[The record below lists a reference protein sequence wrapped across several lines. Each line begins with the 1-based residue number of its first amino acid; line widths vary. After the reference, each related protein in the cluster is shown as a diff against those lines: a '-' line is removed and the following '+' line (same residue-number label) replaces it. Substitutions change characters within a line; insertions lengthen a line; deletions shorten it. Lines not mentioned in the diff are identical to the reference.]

1 MQILKILVIV
11 LEVLLFFNLM
21 IVVHELGHFL
31 AARWRG
37 LVVERFG
44 IWFGRPLWERK
55 INGIWY
61 SLGSIPAGGFVALPQ
76 LAPMEAF
83 EGRSD
88 HDRAKLPP
96 VTPLDKIIVAA
107 AGPLFSL
114 GLALTFAVLVWWV
127 GRPVSEAEA
136 TTTIGY
142 VLPDSPAERAGL
154 RPGDRILA
162 VDGQPVSRWSGITSD
177 SVTWRIV
184 RSEGETIQLRIDRG
198 GKLEELTATPL
209 IPERR
214 AWQRRATRQL
224 QMMAAETPMVG
235 AVEPGSAADRAGLRP
250 SDLLTHVNGTPLYTP
265 LGISDYARRHPGE
278 ALRLRVKRGGETFE
292 VPFEPAGARVGAV
305 VAGSPAEQAGIRPG
319 DRVVAVDGTRYR
331 VAEEVSSHVQKN
343 SGREMTFS
351 LERGGQTVEVRVTP
365 ALPLGETTP
374 RIGVQWAGES
384 GIVYDEYGRFEVI
397 HPGPLEQV
405 RLSMMAIVNTFDAL
419 LSRKSDIKLQ
429 HMSGPVQIVRVYYIL
444 FENDQGWRQAVWFSV
459 ILNVNLALLNLMPIP
474 VLDGGHIVL
483 ALIEWVRRRPLHG
496 RALAYIQYAFA
507 SLIIGFMLY
516 VTFFDAQDWLGGGS
530 EPAPA
535 MRFEPPSSGK

>member
-1 MQILKILVIV
+1 MQILKVIVIV

-44 IWFGRPLWERK
+44 IWFGKPLWQKK

-88 HDRAKLPP
+88 LDRAQLPP
-96 VTPLDKIIVAA
+96 VSPLDKIIVAA

-114 GLALTFAVLVWWV
+114 GLAVTFAVLVWWL

-142 VLPDSPAERAGL
+142 VLPDSPAEKAGL

-162 VDGQPVSRWSGITSD
+162 IDDQPVSRWSGISAD

-184 RSEGETIQLRIDRG
+184 RSEGETLRVRIERD
-198 GKLEELTATPL
+198 GKTEELTARPL

-214 AWQRRATRQL
+214 VWQRRATRQL
-224 QMMAAETPMVG
+224 QMLAAETPMVG
-235 AVEPGSAADRAGLRP
+235 AVEPGSAAARAGLKP
-250 SDLLTHVNGTPLYTP
+250 SDLITHVNGVKLYSP
-265 LGISDYARRHPGE
+265 LGISEYARKNPSQP
-278 ALRLRVKRGGETFE
+278 LTLTVVRGKETVQ
-292 VPFEPAGARVGAV
+292 VPFEPSGARVGAV
-305 VAGSPAEQAGIRPG
+305 VAGSPAEAGGIRPG
-319 DRVVAVDGTRYR
+319 DRVVAVDGTRFR
-331 VAEEVSSHVQKN
+331 VAEEVSAHVQKN
-343 SGREMTFS
+343 VSRELVFT
-351 LERGGQTVEVRVTP
+351 LQRDGETREARVTP
-365 ALPLGETTP
+365 AVPVGETTP
-374 RIGVQWAGES
+374 RIGVQWAGDS

-483 ALIEWVRRRPLHG
+483 ALVEWIRRRPLHG
-496 RALAYIQYAFA
+496 RVLAYIQYAFA

-516 VTFFDAQDWLGGGS
+516 VTFFDAQDWLGGGA

-535 MRFEPPSSGK
+535 MRFEAPRAK